1 MATANRRPIPWA
13 GIVLSGAA
21 LLLAAWWL
29 LGDTARAYGQAG
41 TGYAAK
47 NACACRHISGREL
60 SDCREDFVAGM
71 GLIMLSEDDEERS
84 VTASLPLI
92 ADNTAYYR
100 EGFGCVL
107 EPWEN

>member
-29 LGDTARAYGQAG
+29 LGDGARAYGQAG

-47 NACACRHISGREL
+47 NACTCRHISGREL